1 VQTVTKIQTFSILT
15 IIIASLT
22 LVIIPVY
29 AENLIRIPAGSSA
42 PGCEEKNKCYIP
54 YETKIVNGSKITW
67 SNDDHVAYTI
77 TSGTVKE

>member
-1 VQTVTKIQTFSILT
+1 MQTVTKIQTFSILT